1 MKVQFENKVMSSLLL
16 FVDHEV
22 TQQGDAY
29 TNHQSNFFKIDS
41 LFSDYY
47 VYATP
52 FKQLVSDG
60 GITGA
65 LLQIY

>member
-29 TNHQSNFFKIDS
+29 TNNQSNFFKIDS

-47 VYATP
+47 V
-52 FKQLVSDG
+52 
-60 GITGA
+60 
-65 LLQIY
+65 